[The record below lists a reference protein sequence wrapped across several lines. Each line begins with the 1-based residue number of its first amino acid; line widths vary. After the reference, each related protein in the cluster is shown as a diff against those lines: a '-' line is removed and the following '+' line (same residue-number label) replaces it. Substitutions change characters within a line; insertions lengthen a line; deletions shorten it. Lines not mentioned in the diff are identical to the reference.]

1 MTKLDRA
8 TKKEH
13 DLGVLSRFYKSENI
27 TATDLFDLLKRVTQV
42 LTQMQNCRNRN

>member
-8 TKKEH
+8 AKKEH

-27 TATDLFDLLKRVTQV
+27 TSTDLFDLLKRVTQV